1 MFKFIHAAD
10 IHLDSPLRGISRY
23 EGAPVEEVRGA
34 SRKALENLVRVAV
47 DRQVDFVLV
56 AGDLYDGDWPDHNTG
71 LFFVK
76 QVTKLRDAGI
86 AVYLITGNHDAAS
99 KMTRSLVLPNNPD
112 ASAIRISSH
121 AVETIELEKLGVAIH
136 GRGFDTPKMP
146 DSIIDQY
153 PMGSPDLFNIGMLHT
168 SLESDS
174 KEHPRYA
181 PCKLA
186 DLIGKGYQYWALGHI
201 HHRQIL
207 YELPHIVYSGNIQG
221 RSIRETGAKGCML
234 VEVDNSLSIQ
244 TEFQSLDAMRW
255 AALRIDVSSAE
266 DEAAVLQLFGDAVEV
281 QLIEHGELPVAMRVT
296 FEGTTE
302 LDHQLQRQSES
313 FTAQIRAKALD
324 LSSGRVWV
332 EKILVETRLAR
343 DLSEFIQNDGPIGAL
358 FEYVRSMKSDEN
370 ARTIVND
377 GLSDLMAKLPPE
389 LKHGPESLD
398 WNEPANLTS
407 LIAEVEPFLLAR
419 LTKEFQ
425 NADQGQR

>member
-10 IHLDSPLRGISRY
+10 IHLDSPLRGISKY

-34 SRKALENLVRVAV
+34 SRTALKNLVQVASN
-47 DRQVDFVLV
+47 RKVDFVLI

-71 LFFVK
+71 LFFAK

-112 ASAIRISSH
+112 GSAIRISSH
-121 AVETIELEKLGVAIH
+121 TVETIELKKLGVAIH

-153 PMGSPDLFNIGMLHT
+153 PIGCPDLFNIGMLHT

-181 PCKLA
+181 PCKLT

-207 YELPHIVYSGNIQG
+207 YESPHIVYSGNIQG
-221 RSIRETGAKGCML
+221 RSIRETGAKGCLL
-234 VEVDNSLSIQ
+234 VEVNNSLSIH

-255 AALRIDVSSAE
+255 AALRIDVSQAE
-266 DEAAVLQLFGDAVEV
+266 DEGAVLQLFADTVEK
-281 QLIEHGELPVAMRVT
+281 QLIDQSELPVAMRVT

-324 LSSGRVWV
+324 VSSGRVWV
-332 EKILVETRLAR
+332 EKILVETQLAR
-343 DLSEFIQNDGPIGAL
+343 NLSEFIQNDGPIGAL
-358 FEYVRSMKSDEN
+358 FEYVRSMQSDEN
-370 ARTIVND
+370 ARTIIND
-377 GLSDLMAKLPPE
+377 ELSYLMEKLPPE
-389 LKHGPESLD
+389 LKHGPESLN
-398 WNEPANLTS
+398 WNEPESLAG

-425 NADQGQR
+425 SADQGQR